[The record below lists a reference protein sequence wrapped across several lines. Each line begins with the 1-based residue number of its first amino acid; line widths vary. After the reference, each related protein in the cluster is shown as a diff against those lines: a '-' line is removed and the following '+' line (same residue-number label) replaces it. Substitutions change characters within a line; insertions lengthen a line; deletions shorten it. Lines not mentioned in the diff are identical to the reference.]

1 MKTRHTRKGAAAG
14 FAILVCGSFAY
25 WFYSADAT
33 PSVDPGS
40 TSRSVQPVAADAE
53 EATLQ
58 SMPDDDAL
66 GSVRFPDPSQQDP
79 DTDAGADDAADT
91 LSEAELYAG
100 MTIAELPEH
109 IRERGYENL
118 RKQGYFYPHDWKK
131 NGYLSYDQE
140 TIIALARSGDAVA
153 EHMIFA
159 ISDEYPMEVRQEVA
173 LSSALRG
180 RTAGLYMLG
189 SEPFFIVEH
198 GRSLGT
204 NEPQP
209 TVDNL
214 IEGYGQMMVAVRMGD
229 SSSSYSTEYVP
240 LAQKILSEDEIAK
253 AERFADDLY
262 RVIKRDAIAP
272 PPR

>member
-1 MKTRHTRKGAAAG
+1 
-14 FAILVCGSFAY
+14 
-25 WFYSADAT
+25 
-33 PSVDPGS
+33 
-40 TSRSVQPVAADAE
+40 
-53 EATLQ
+53 
-58 SMPDDDAL
+58 MPDDDAL